1 MTYEHLNK
9 RIELIDEEYPFSIPV
24 PVLFACQIT
33 SFCLLVLSGIVI
45 SWKLYHIRK
54 ELRETV
60 KVFLKKGFK
69 GKKAQKLITT
79 LLDLYSGL
87 PRKAIEPTPST
98 SREKTIQ
105 EVPET
110 KLTLT
115 PIEEEKEDNK
125 IGEVVMEVL
134 KSGTEVKRLGKYYE
148 KRQQK
153 V

>member
-1 MTYEHLNK
+1 M
-9 RIELIDEEYPFSIPV
+9 I
-24 PVLFACQIT
+24 
-33 SFCLLVLSGIVI
+33 
-45 SWKLYHIRK
+45 
-54 ELRETV
+54 
-60 KVFLKKGFK
+60 KGFK
-69 GKKAQKLITT
+69 GKEAQKLITT

-115 PIEEEKEDNK
+115 PIEEEKEDSK

-134 KSGTEVKRLGKYYE
+134 KSGTQVKRLGKYYE